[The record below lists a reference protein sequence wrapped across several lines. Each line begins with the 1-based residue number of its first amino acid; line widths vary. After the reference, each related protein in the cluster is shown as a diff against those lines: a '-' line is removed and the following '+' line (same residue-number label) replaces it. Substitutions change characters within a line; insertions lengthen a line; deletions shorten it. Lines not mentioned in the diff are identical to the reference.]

1 MDRHLV
7 VRMASDMVTK
17 TQETNQVIIFD
28 TTLRDGEQSAG
39 AGLTVAEKLRI
50 AHQLARLNVD
60 VIEAGFAGSSPGDFE
75 AVKRISHEVE
85 GPVIC
90 SLARAVDGDIETA
103 ARALEGAARPRI
115 HTFISSSDVHLMH
128 QMRRDRETIMDMA
141 VSAVEKAKR
150 YCDDVEFS
158 PMDATRT
165 VPEYL
170 YSMLE
175 AAIRAGATTVN
186 VPDTVGYSNPEEFGA
201 LISGVFDNVPN
212 IDQAVLSVHCH
223 NDLGMSVA
231 NSLAAVE
238 KGARQIEGCINGL
251 GERAGNAALEEVIM
265 ALQTRGDHYKVH
277 TGVNSTE
284 IGATSRLISSIFG
297 FPVQY
302 NKAIVGQNAFRHSSG
317 IHQDGYLKERT
328 TFEIMHPE
336 SVGWRGETLVL
347 GKLSGRAGLR
357 RRLSDLGYTLEDDVM
372 DNVFVAFKDLA
383 DQKKEVTDADLEALM
398 REQHRYADTHRR
410 YILGRV
416 HVECGN
422 DQQPTAEVSLRMPD
436 GGTNDATANGTGPVD
451 AVCKAIDEMIALDV
465 ELTEFSVNSVTE
477 GIDALG
483 EVTIR
488 IEHRGA
494 TFSGRG
500 SDTDIVVASAKA
512 YVNAINR
519 ALMITEMRGHDRVGW
534 SEES

>member
-1 MDRHLV
+1 MTTMTGTAVDTDR
-7 VRMASDMVTK
+7 
-17 TQETNQVIIFD
+17 VIIFD

-75 AVKRISHEVE
+75 AVRRIAHEVD

-90 SLARAVDGDIETA
+90 SLARAVASDIDAA
-103 ARALEGAARPRI
+103 ARALEGADRPRI

-141 VSAVEKAKR
+141 VAAVERAKTH
-150 YCDDVEFS
+150 CDDVEFS

-170 YSMLE
+170 YAMLE

-201 LISGVFDNVPN
+201 LIAGVFENVSN
-212 IDQAVLSVHCH
+212 IDNAVVSVHCH

-231 NSLAAVE
+231 NSLSAVE
-238 KGARQIEGCINGL
+238 NGARQIEGCVNGL

-265 ALQTRGDHYKVH
+265 ALKTRQDHYKVF
-277 TGVNSTE
+277 TGIDSSE
-284 IGATSRLISSIFG
+284 IGGTSRLISSIFG

-317 IHQDGYLKERT
+317 IHQDGFLKERT

-336 SVGWRGETLVL
+336 TVGWRGETLVL

-357 RRLSDLGYTLEDDVM
+357 RRLFDLGYNLEDEDL

-383 DQKKEVTDADLEALM
+383 DQKKEVNDADLEALM
-398 REQHRYADTHRR
+398 REQHRYADTNRR

-422 DQQPTAEVSLRMPD
+422 DQQPTAEVSLQMPD
-436 GGTNDATANGTGPVD
+436 ESTKNATGLGTGPVD
-451 AVCKAIDEMIALDV
+451 AVCKAIDHMVDLDV

-488 IEHRGA
+488 IDHGGA
-494 TFSGRG
+494 SFTGRG

-512 YVNAINR
+512 YINAINR
-519 ALMITEMRGHDRVGW
+519 ALMITELSGHRRVSW
-534 SEES
+534 SEAK

>member
-1 MDRHLV
+1 MTTATVNSTDIDSV
-7 VRMASDMVTK
+7 M
-17 TQETNQVIIFD
+17 IFD

-75 AVKRISHEVE
+75 AVRRISHEVS

-90 SLARAVDGDIETA
+90 SLARAVDSDIDDA
-103 ARALEGAARPRI
+103 ARALEGADRPRI
-115 HTFISSSDVHLMH
+115 HTFISSSDIHLMH

-141 VSAVEKAKR
+141 VSAVERAR
-150 YCDDVEFS
+150 TYCDDVEFS

-170 YSMLE
+170 YAMLE
-175 AAIRAGATTVN
+175 AAISAGATTVN

-201 LISGVFDNVPN
+201 LIRGVFDNVSN
-212 IDQAVLSVHCH
+212 IDRATVSVHCH

-238 KGARQIEGCINGL
+238 NGARQIEGCINGL

-265 ALQTRGDHYKVH
+265 ALNTRRDHYKVH
-277 TGVNSTE
+277 TGIDTSE
-284 IGATSRLISSIFG
+284 ICSTSRLISSIFG

-336 SVGWRGETLVL
+336 TVGWRGEVLVL

-357 RRLSDLGYTLEDDVM
+357 RRLFDLGYNLDDDDM

-383 DQKKEVTDADLEALM
+383 DQKKEITDADLEALM

-422 DQQPTAEVSLRMPD
+422 DQQPTAQVSMQMPD
-436 GGTNDATANGTGPVD
+436 ETTKDAEATGTGPVD
-451 AVCKAIDEMIALDV
+451 AVCKAIDMMVALDV
-465 ELTEFSVNSVTE
+465 ELSEFSVNSVTE
-477 GIDALG
+477 GIDAIG

-488 IEHRGA
+488 IDHENS
-494 TFSGRG
+494 TYSGRG

-519 ALMITEMRGHDRVGW
+519 ALMITELSGHQRVGW
-534 SEES
+534 SEAE